1 MKTKDFFGLLEK
13 DDKVNWAQQTLL
25 LKKLVGK
32 YKDSEIVYA
41 INYWKKKGLPI
52 KSFGFLTIKNFQNMK
67 EPVSLY
73 HTELNISYRGGN
85 SSERNKLRV
94 EHNSKTECRE
104 EYYYDLFEAPREDN

>member
-1 MKTKDFFGLLEK
+1 MLEK
-13 DDKVNWAQQTLL
+13 DSKINWAQQTQL
-25 LKKLVGK
+25 LKKLMGK

-52 KSFGFLTIKNFQNMK
+52 KSFGFLTYKNFKNME

-73 HTELNISYRGGN
+73 HAELNINYRSGN
-85 SSERNKLRV
+85 SSERNKLRI

-104 EYYYDLFEAPREDN
+104 EYYYDLFETSREDN